1 MKFKV
6 RILGAAA
13 AFGLLATASFAQDST
28 IKIGVVQPQSGECA
42 QWGVPI
48 TRGVEIW
55 AEEFNAAGGIKDAT
69 GAAHKLEVTG
79 YDNECYTAGAELTAF
94 RRAILDDGVQ
104 IILQTFTPASRKA
117 VAELTTENK
126 VLATSYGAGF
136 LGKDYPFL
144 IGSVTGSPASYM
156 YLVSHLL
163 ETRPDIKKV
172 AIVTTDN
179 SFGQAARAFYRAGI
193 APYAD
198 QVEIVFDNPYDPAMA
213 ADMLGLATPIAAAEP
228 DLIVELGFTPG
239 QQAVFIETMGQLG
252 YTGLFGSE
260 GWTMSFVTERVA
272 PDTLAGRLFSA
283 YVVDASEAS
292 FSPRVTGFYNTYVE
306 KYGVEEW
313 SVLASVAYA
322 AMTTIE
328 AGIQQADGPTGE
340 AVQAALFKGPTV
352 EQPLFGTSTWGGAEI
367 YGANTHLLTP
377 LPVYSN
383 NADGNVVLDAVVDV
397 GAWWSANSAKALPE
411 LAAGGQVTAE

>member
-1 MKFKV
+1 MRFKMQT
-6 RILGAAA
+6 LGAAA
-13 AFGLLATASFAQDST
+13 VLGLLATAGFAQDST
-28 IKIGVVQPQSGECA
+28 IKVAVVQPQSGECA

-69 GAAHKLEVTG
+69 GTAHKIEVTG
-79 YDNECYTAGAELTAF
+79 YDNECYTAGGELTAF
-94 RRAILDDGVQ
+94 RRAILDDGNQ

-117 VAELTTENK
+117 VAEMTTENK

-136 LGKDYPFL
+136 LGKDYPYL
-144 IGSVTGSPASYM
+144 MGSVTGSPASYM

-198 QVEIVFDNPYDPAMA
+198 RVEIVFDSPYAPEMA
-213 ADMLGLATPIAAAEP
+213 NDMLGLATPIAAAAP

-239 QQAVFIETMGQLG
+239 QQAAFIEAMGQLG

-272 PDTLAGRLFSA
+272 PETLAGRLFSA
-283 YVVDASEAS
+283 YVVDASEPS
-292 FSPRVTGFYNTYVE
+292 FSPRVTGFYDAYVA

-328 AGIQQADGPTGE
+328 VGIQNASAPTGE
-340 AVQAALFKGPTV
+340 AVREALFAGPTV

-377 LPVYSN
+377 LPVYST
-383 NADGNVVLDAVVDV
+383 DDKGNVVLDAVVDV
-397 GAWWSANSAKALPE
+397 GTWWTANSAKALPE
-411 LAAGGQVTAE
+411 LVAGGQVTSE

>member
-6 RILGAAA
+6 STFGAAA
-13 AFGLLATASFAQDST
+13 LLGLLATASIAADST
-28 IKIGVVQPQSGECA
+28 IKVGVVQPQSGECA

-48 TRGVEIW
+48 TRGVQLW

-69 GAAHKLEVTG
+69 GATHKIEVKG
-79 YDNECYTAGAELTAF
+79 YDNECYTAGGELTAF
-94 RRAILDDGVQ
+94 RRAILDDGMQ

-117 VAELTTENK
+117 VAELTTQNK

-136 LGKDYPFL
+136 LGKQYPYL

-156 YLVSHLL
+156 YLASHLL
-163 ETRPDIKKV
+163 ETRPEIKKV

-198 QVEIVFDNPYDPAMA
+198 RVEIVFDNPYDPNMA
-213 ADMLGLATPIAAAEP
+213 SDMLGLATPIAAAKP

-260 GWTMSFVTERVA
+260 GWTMSFVKERVD
-272 PDTLAGRLFSA
+272 PKTLAGRLFSA

-292 FSPRVTGFYNTYVE
+292 FSPRVTKFYDAYVA
-306 KYGVEEW
+306 KYGVKEW

-328 AGIQQADGPTGE
+328 AGIQSASAPTGE
-340 AVQAALFKGPTV
+340 AVRAALFKDPTV
-352 EQPLFGTSTWGGAEI
+352 KQPLFGTSMWGGAEV

-377 LPVYSN
+377 LPVYST
-383 NADGNVVLDAVVDV
+383 DDKGNVVLNAVVDV
-397 GAWWSANSAKALPE
+397 GAWWSTNKAKALPE
-411 LAAGGQVTAE
+411 LAKGGQVTAE

>member
-1 MKFKV
+1 MR
-6 RILGAAA
+6 RIARLLGAAA
-13 AFGLLATASFAQDST
+13 GLGLLATAGLAEDRT
-28 IKIGVVQPQSGECA
+28 IKVGVVQPQSGECA

-48 TRGVEIW
+48 TRGVELW
-55 AEEFNAAGGIKDAT
+55 AEEFNAAGGIKDAK
-69 GAAHKLEVTG
+69 GVAHKIKVTG

-94 RRAILDDGVQ
+94 RRAILDDGNQ
-104 IILQTFTPASRKA
+104 FILQTFTPASRKA
-117 VAELTTENK
+117 VAEFTTQNK

-136 LGKDYPFL
+136 LGKDYPYL

-163 ETRPDIKKV
+163 ETRPEIKKV

-198 QVEIVFDNPYDPAMA
+198 RVEIVSDSPYDPAMA
-213 ADMLGLATPIAAAEP
+213 NDMLGLATPIAAAKP
-228 DLIVELGFTPG
+228 DLIVELGFTPA

-260 GWTMSFVTERVA
+260 GWTMGFVTKRVPA
-272 PDTLAGRLFSA
+272 DTLKNRLFSA
-283 YVVDASEAS
+283 YVVDASEPS
-292 FSPRVTGFYNTYVE
+292 FSPRVSNFYKQYVE
-306 KYGVEEW
+306 KYGEKEW

-328 AGIQQADGPTGE
+328 AGIMAADTPTGE
-340 AVQAALFKGPTV
+340 GVRNALFKGPTV
-352 EQPLFGTSTWGGAEI
+352 KQPLFGKSTWGGAEV
-367 YGANTHLLTP
+367 YRANNHLLTP
-377 LPVYSN
+377 LPIYTTD
-383 NADGNVVLDAVVDV
+383 AAGKVVVDAVVDV
-397 GAWWSANSAKALPE
+397 NAWWSAHKDKALPE
-411 LAAGGQVTAE
+411 LKAGGQVNEQ

>member
-1 MKFKV
+1 MKFKMQT
-6 RILGAAA
+6 LGAAA
-13 AFGLLATASFAQDST
+13 VLGILATAAFAQDST
-28 IKIGVVQPQSGECA
+28 IKVGVVQPQSGECA

-69 GAAHKLEVTG
+69 GAAHKIEVTG
-79 YDNECYTAGAELTAF
+79 YDNECYTAGGELTAF
-94 RRAILDDGVQ
+94 RRAILDDGNQ

-117 VAELTTENK
+117 VAEMTTENK

-136 LGKDYPFL
+136 LGKDYPYL

-163 ETRPDIKKV
+163 ETHPEIKKV

-193 APYAD
+193 APYSD
-198 QVEIVFDNPYDPAMA
+198 RVEIVFDNPYDPAMA
-213 ADMLGLATPIAAAEP
+213 NDMLGLATPIAAAAP

-239 QQAVFIETMGQLG
+239 QQAAFIETMGQLG

-260 GWTMSFVTERVA
+260 GWTMGFVTERVA
-272 PDTLAGRLFSA
+272 PETLKGRLFSA
-283 YVVDASEAS
+283 YVVDASEPS
-292 FSPRVTGFYNTYVE
+292 FSPRVNKFYEEYVA
-306 KYGVEEW
+306 KYGEKEW

-328 AGIQQADGPTGE
+328 AGIQASDTPTGE
-340 AVQAALFKGPTV
+340 GVRNALFKGPSV

-367 YGANTHLLTP
+367 YGANNHLLTP
-377 LPVYSN
+377 LPVYTTDD
-383 NADGNVVLDAVVDV
+383 AGKVVLDAVVDV
-397 GAWWSANSAKALPE
+397 NAWWAAHKDAALPE
-411 LAAGGQVTAE
+411 LKAGGQVSDQ